1 MDPGDLTRPPSAG
14 GAAVLEVAGL
24 KTWIKQDDA
33 VVRAVDG
40 VSLSILQGQ
49 TLGLVGESGCGK
61 SMTAM
66 SIMRLL
72 PPRGAIVGGS
82 VRLDGRELTTIK
94 EQAMQRVRGGDIAMV
109 FQDPLTSLNPT
120 MTVEDQIVEAVL
132 LHKRVSRAAAR
143 KRAVEVLELVRVPKP
158 SERLRSF
165 PHQLSGGLRQR
176 VMIAIALA
184 CGPRLLIADEPT
196 TALDVTIQAQI
207 LDLIDALKRQ
217 LNMAVLLITHDLGV
231 VAGRAD
237 RVSVMYAGR
246 IVEQASVDDL
256 FANTHH
262 PYTEALLRAIPQ
274 AGDTKAIPL
283 FTIPGQPPD
292 LTQTFDRCVFA
303 ERCRY
308 VQEDCRSFMPVLSA
322 RADHDFA
329 CFHPVGAQAEP
340 SPRDDRRESA

>member
-1 MDPGDLTRPPSAG
+1 MDPGDLTPPPSAG

-24 KTWIKQDDA
+24 RTWIRQDDA

-40 VSLSILQGQ
+40 VSLSILQRQ

-184 CGPRLLIADEPT
+184 CGP
-196 TALDVTIQAQI
+196 
-207 LDLIDALKRQ
+207 
-217 LNMAVLLITHDLGV
+217 
-231 VAGRAD
+231 
-237 RVSVMYAGR
+237 
-246 IVEQASVDDL
+246 
-256 FANTHH
+256 
-262 PYTEALLRAIPQ
+262 
-274 AGDTKAIPL
+274 
-283 FTIPGQPPD
+283 
-292 LTQTFDRCVFA
+292 
-303 ERCRY
+303 
-308 VQEDCRSFMPVLSA
+308 
-322 RADHDFA
+322 
-329 CFHPVGAQAEP
+329 
-340 SPRDDRRESA
+340 

>member
-1 MDPGDLTRPPSAG
+1 VRH
-14 GAAVLEVAGL
+14 
-24 KTWIKQDDA
+24 DDS
-33 VVRAVDG
+33 VVHAVDG
-40 VSLSILQGQ
+40 VDLSIGIGE
-49 TLGLVGESGCGK
+49 TVGLVGESGSGK

-72 PPRGAIVGGS
+72 PPRSSIVGGS
-82 VRLDGRELTTIK
+82 IHLFGRELTTLK
-94 EQAMQRVRGGDIAMV
+94 EREMRRVRGNEVAMV

-120 MTVEDQIVEAVL
+120 MTVEDQIVEAVR
-132 LHKRVSRAAAR
+132 LHRQATGAEAQ
-143 KRAVEVLELVRVPKP
+143 KRALDVLELVRVPNPK
-158 SERLRSF
+158 ERLRSY

-207 LDLIDALKRQ
+207 LDLIDSLKRQ
-217 LNMAVLLITHDLGV
+217 LKMAVLLITHDLGV

-256 FANTHH
+256 FSDTHH
-262 PYTEALLRAIPQ
+262 PYSEALLRAIPQ
-274 AGDTKAIPL
+274 TGDNKSVPL

-292 LTQTFDRCVFA
+292 LTQVFHNCVFA
-303 ERCRY
+303 DRCRY
-308 VQEDCRSFMPVLSA
+308 VQDDCRRFLPVLSPQLG
-322 RADHDFA
+322 HGFA
-329 CFHPVGAQAEP
+329 CFHPVGEAAIP
-340 SPRDDRRESA
+340 SPRAGQQVLV